1 MLAKGEAV
9 GEREIV
15 ITRTFDAPR
24 ETVWAAW
31 TDAKHLDQWWG
42 PTGFRNET
50 HAMDFRIGGVW
61 RYTMHGPDGTDY
73 PNWIRYREIVRLSRL
88 FYDHGADKDDEVHFE
103 ASATFE
109 DLGDGRT
116 RVTMRSLFPTKEARD
131 HVVHVYGAIEGGKQT
146 LDRSAA
152 YINEHLKELL

>member
-1 MLAKGEAV
+1 MSAKGEVV

-24 ETVWAAW
+24 EAIWAAW

-42 PTGFRNET
+42 PNGFRNET
-50 HAMDFRIGGVW
+50 HAMDFRVGGIW

-73 PNWIRYREIVRLSRL
+73 PNWIRYREIVRFSRL
-88 FYDHGADKDDEVHFE
+88 FYDHGGGDDKVHFE

-116 RVTMRSLFPTKEARD
+116 RVTMRSVFPTKEARD
-131 HVVHVYGAIEGGKQT
+131 HVVHVYGAVAGGMQT

-152 YINEHLKELL
+152 YVDEHRKALS